1 MLCCRIAL
9 VLGCLQ
15 LEKWR
20 DNANKK
26 ELENAILKEAH
37 MTIGEKM
44 EKKNATWKDAKIA
57 SGGKMERANVTWKEA
72 HLTNEEDMDGTNAS
86 WKEATWKMPNAAH
99 IETAN

>member
-44 EKKNATWKDAKIA
+44 EKKNAT
-57 SGGKMERANVTWKEA
+57 
-72 HLTNEEDMDGTNAS
+72 
-86 WKEATWKMPNAAH
+86 
-99 IETAN
+99 